1 MLGFHS
7 TQRSRGA
14 NHVAGIHSQGQL
26 ALCSNYIILTIH
38 VDHVTGSERAAA
50 HERRGQGCQEIVL
63 SIGEPGE
70 SLVHSGTGVN
80 HSACGKGG
88 GSELIVEL
96 GNQLAILQG
105 VARIECHPGTGSI
118 LLVELH
124 AIGHGRGVAL
134 AAVHLVHVGLG
145 AFHGSAGAGLMAG
158 GGSQAGEPT
167 GLDSGACIQLCHTR
181 LVGISQVTQLHMSIH
196 RCSGSGK
203 CITNGC
209 NITQNDSTAIQTQAH
224 VTTNV
229 QVGGGQGALHHVDN
243 AVGFGVCSRRDR
255 SHGRMS
261 CAVANKAQNTFIGE
275 LEGLNMSLPLD
286 GYLCALVVIND
297 VGLAGSFASAADLQG
312 LDVGIASD
320 FYRGKLVL
328 IRVEI
333 TGIHLHGLNEDVA
346 FDCNIGALLHIHRTE
361 VPGSISTIATAVGV
375 NGGHADDGVVDIQ
388 LSCICTVAQVV
399 HRAEGGSRLR
409 FTGHSVD
416 LGEVDGVATVDG
428 GGVAHLHIGVGD
440 GGLAAGQGIGI
451 THPQVAFAAS
461 TFSDDGGIVSL
472 AAIQSDGGGV
482 LHSHAEGG
490 DIHITSDGA
499 ADNIQRTLADGDIRA
514 GNGAAGDEAG
524 GRSGKDALGILFRCV
539 TLVIGAG
546 HCSGGNCGVGKSQT
560 AGIRLDGG
568 SRDIG
573 TCYLNIALTRHDG
586 GDINRGIGDG
596 QSTSI
601 RHDGRSRDIGTC
613 YLNIALTRHDGGSR
627 NLAIFHCYGTF
638 TSGDDG
644 VGYLY
649 TCDTQRAVTRGD
661 GGISNNGIID
671 GSRSSN
677 YYTVGGLGNLRCFDV
692 VGNQ

>member
-1 MLGFHS
+1 MTLS
-7 TQRSRGA
+7 
-14 NHVAGIHSQGQL
+14 
-26 ALCSNYIILTIH
+26 SNYIILTIH

-50 HERRGQGCQEIVL
+50 HERRGQGSQEIVL

-80 HSACGKGG
+80 HSACGKNG

-105 VARIECHPGTGSI
+105 VARIESHPGTGSI

-145 AFHGSAGAGLMAG
+145 TFHGSAGAGLAGG

-181 LVGISQVTQLHMSIH
+181 LVSIGQITQLHMSIH
-196 RCSGSGK
+196 RCGGSGK

-229 QVGGGQGALHHVDN
+229 QVGGGQGAVHHVDN

-255 SHGRMS
+255 SHGRMSCMS

-333 TGIHLHGLNEDVA
+333 TGIHIHGLNEDVA

-440 GGLAAGQGIGI
+440 GGLAAGKGIGI

-514 GNGAAGDEAG
+514 GNGAAGDGAG

-596 QSTSI
+596 QLAFSC
-601 RHDGRSRDIGTC
+601 G
-613 YLNIALTRHDGGSR
+613 DGGSR
-627 NLAIFHCYGTF
+627 NNAVIHSYITSRCGDSSAGYLHLADIHITF
-638 TSGDDG
+638 TCRNHRICQNTTINVLRLDDG
-644 VGYLY
+644 IPIAIHRARCVCIIYNLNTNRYASVACIHKLQGIACRGINLKGSIKHKCRICFII
-649 TCDTQRAVTRGD
+649 TC
-661 GGISNNGIID
+661 
-671 GSRSSN
+671 
-677 YYTVGGLGNLRCFDV
+677 
-692 VGNQ
+692 